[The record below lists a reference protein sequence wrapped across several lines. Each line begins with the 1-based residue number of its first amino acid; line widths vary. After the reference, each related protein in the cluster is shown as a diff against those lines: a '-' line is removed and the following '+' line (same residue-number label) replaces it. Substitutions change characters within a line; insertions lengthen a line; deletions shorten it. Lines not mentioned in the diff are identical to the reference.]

1 MSRKY
6 TVINYRLNRKA
17 KPRDVLTALEALIK
31 KHALFYSECLF
42 KVNALIYEFEHE
54 GKLHS
59 NRNKNAIYTI
69 LKRYPELKNYYT
81 CTGKGIS
88 SSGIPMEVSIEN
100 FSIDEYFCTGKI
112 EHNLIC
118 DIIKNVPRPYS
129 VNDLELIYNG
139 VGFGE
144 KNVERAKI
152 RHPEG
157 EFDSPVGNYI
167 YYSRSAYGD
176 ERHATVSFAIDDENL
191 DSMRKLFFEFAE
203 IIPGKYEG
211 TEYHS

>member
-59 NRNKNAIYTI
+59 NRNKNAIHTI
-69 LKRYPELKNYYT
+69 LKRHSELKDYY
-81 CTGKGIS
+81 GYKSEEMS
-88 SSGIPMEVSIEN
+88 SSHIREDMFIEN

-144 KNVERAKI
+144 KNAERAKI